1 LPKVTGWET
10 QLGTFSKTL
19 QGSRVAVAPD
29 WGGATVS
36 PAMWD
41 VLDDAAAAIIS
52 GLGMRQLQIDSTLPS
67 MGAAWSISGMIAIR
81 AELGDRW
88 PACEGDLTP
97 EIRAGLRYTEGLYNE
112 DGRARIEERRMA
124 VVERM
129 ADIFNDVDFV
139 ITASN
144 PDIAFNA
151 EGPLPDTF
159 GGLVAG
165 ARNNGR
171 LTFPANIAGNP
182 AISIPAGSIDGCPV
196 GLQVIGRH
204 HSEQQLLDIG
214 LWMERERPWPLV
226 APNL

>member
-1 LPKVTGWET
+1 MV
-10 QLGTFSKTL
+10 
-19 QGSRVAVAPD
+19 D
-29 WGGATVS
+29 
-36 PAMWD
+36 
-41 VLDDAAAAIIS
+41 
-52 GLGMRQLQIDSTLPS
+52 
-67 MGAAWSISGMIAIR
+67 SGMTPR

-112 DGRARIEERRMA
+112 DGRARIENGMA
-124 VVERM
+124 VVEM
-129 ADIFNDVDFV
+129 ADIFDDVDFV

-171 LTFPANIAGNP
+171 LTFPPTSQEIRRSRYQQEALTDAQSGCRSSASITANNNSSTSDCGWSAN
-182 AISIPAGSIDGCPV
+182 V
-196 GLQVIGRH
+196 HGRFSH
-204 HSEQQLLDIG
+204 PSSDVMSEQLNMCGEVTEVSNNRVSFDISSHASCH
-214 LWMERERPWPLV
+214 V
-226 APNL
+226 